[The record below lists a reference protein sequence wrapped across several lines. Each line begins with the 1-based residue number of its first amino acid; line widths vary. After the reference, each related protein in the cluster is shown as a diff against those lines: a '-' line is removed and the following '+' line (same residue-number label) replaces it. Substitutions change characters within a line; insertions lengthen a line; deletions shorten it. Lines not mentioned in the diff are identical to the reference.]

1 LPGYLSIPT
10 AIGPVGL
17 LFDASSKETPLLG
30 IALPAQTEAATIKHL
45 GAIARRHGRGAELER
60 LEIADAPAPVREAAR
75 LLAAHLAGDA
85 VDLSGIAL
93 ADRGMSTFR
102 REVYAAARR
111 IPRGTLAT
119 YAELARAAGS
129 PHGARAVG
137 RAMAT
142 NPWPLVVPCHRVVG
156 SEGDLT
162 GFSAP
167 GGTRTKAELLRIE
180 GYVPPGSTAPRGT
193 PKLPEAQASLP
204 FAPEPPLVDS
214 RPDGRE

>member
-1 LPGYLSIPT
+1 MPRYVSIST

-17 LFDASSKETPLLG
+17 LFDASSEDTPLLG
-30 IALPAQTEAATIKHL
+30 IALPAQTEAATVKHL
-45 GAIARRHGRGAELER
+45 GAIARRHSRGAALER
-60 LEIADAPAPVREAAR
+60 QELADAPASVQEAAR
-75 LLAAHLAGDA
+75 LIQAHLAGDD

-93 ADRGMSTFR
+93 DEHGMTPFR

-119 YAELARAAGS
+119 YAELGKAAGS
-129 PHGARAVG
+129 PNGARAVG

-180 GYVPPGSTAPRGT
+180 GYVPPASSGPAQP
-193 PKLPEAQASLP
+193 PKPPGAQASLP
-204 FAPEPPLVDS
+204 FGSE
-214 RPDGRE
+214 E

>member
-1 LPGYLSIPT
+1 VSIST
-10 AIGPVGL
+10 AIGQVGL
-17 LFDASSKETPLLG
+17 LFDATSEETPLLG

-45 GAIARRHGRGAELER
+45 ESIARRHARGAALER
-60 LEIADAPAPVREAAR
+60 QELSDAPASIQEAAR
-75 LLAAHLAGDA
+75 LIRAHLAGED
-85 VDLSGIAL
+85 VDLSTIAL
-93 ADRGMSTFR
+93 DEHGMTPFR

-119 YAELARAAGS
+119 YAELARTAGS
-129 PHGARAVG
+129 PNGARAVG

-156 SEGDLT
+156 TEGDLT

-180 GYVPPGSTAPRGT
+180 GYVPPASAGPASSGPAHT
-193 PKLPEAQASLP
+193 PKPPDAQASLP
-204 FAPEPPLVDS
+204 FGSD
-214 RPDGRE
+214 D

>member
-1 LPGYLSIPT
+1 VPRYVSIST

-17 LFDASSKETPLLG
+17 LFDATSEETLILG
-30 IALPAQTEAATIKHL
+30 IALPAQTEAATVKHL
-45 GAIARRHGRGAELER
+45 GTIARRHARGAALER
-60 LEIADAPAPVREAAR
+60 QELSEAPAPVREAAGLIR
-75 LLAAHLAGDA
+75 AHLEGED
-85 VDLSGIAL
+85 VDLSTIAL
-93 ADRGMSTFR
+93 DEHGMTPFR
-102 REVYAAARR
+102 KEVYAAARR

-119 YAELARAAGS
+119 YAELAKAAGS
-129 PHGARAVG
+129 PNGARAVG

-180 GYVPPGSTAPRGT
+180 GYAPPSSPGPASSAAPQT
-193 PKLPEAQASLP
+193 PKPPEAQASLP
-204 FAPEPPLVDS
+204 FGSE
-214 RPDGRE
+214 E